1 MSDNFENTFSEIY
14 YNSPD
19 SLYDLENYDGYNKY
33 DLYEKSKEIMDNI
46 LEILPEETLEVK
58 STDPYSEHRR
68 FLILRSP
75 LVETDEHGD
84 LTYSHLVITPN
95 GMRVL
100 EFYKKFPIEE
110 GLPPYN
116 LSMATDFKKSN
127 PTDKCEAG
135 FTYYPAESISFGTK
149 SHTYILEDDIPI
161 EELDRYV
168 FFSDYTYRKTNS
180 TEVEQ
185 LVQNSRE
192 KELERHKILESI
204 KKEREMITYTSKKL
218 EALPEYTEVINSEY
232 NSSRYITNLND
243 LTYIQTRLETP
254 EESLGFAKLELTTQA
269 MNLMANIKETFK
281 DDAISVGL
289 LNDELTNFIILK
301 TPEITVK
308 EKKIIFKHLVI
319 TPDGI
324 RVLQITDSNPS
335 KYNCQGYFLRY
346 HFGEGDIHDFG
357 SGIDS
362 RFTGFYNEPKG
373 FRDSSTWEIIS
384 FGNERTTFPLNEDLT
399 DTEKQTSKNNDYMY
413 RKPSSK
419 SEIEALILNSSKEM
433 IEKREERKRKDME
446 IERVKKISK
455 IIEDE
460 MSVMKDT
467 DNILKKQSKSQN
479 NIE

>member
-269 MNLMANIKETFK
+269 MNL
-281 DDAISVGL
+281 
-289 LNDELTNFIILK
+289 
-301 TPEITVK
+301 
-308 EKKIIFKHLVI
+308 
-319 TPDGI
+319 
-324 RVLQITDSNPS
+324 
-335 KYNCQGYFLRY
+335 
-346 HFGEGDIHDFG
+346 
-357 SGIDS
+357 
-362 RFTGFYNEPKG
+362 
-373 FRDSSTWEIIS
+373 
-384 FGNERTTFPLNEDLT
+384 
-399 DTEKQTSKNNDYMY
+399 
-413 RKPSSK
+413 
-419 SEIEALILNSSKEM
+419 
-433 IEKREERKRKDME
+433 
-446 IERVKKISK
+446 
-455 IIEDE
+455 
-460 MSVMKDT
+460 
-467 DNILKKQSKSQN
+467 
-479 NIE
+479 